1 MTQTNG
7 SQSKHANLNQI
18 EKIRVSIVD
27 DSGVIREGLKAM
39 LETEASFEIVG
50 MADNGESAI
59 ELIEELQPDIVIMD
73 IEMPKLN
80 GIVSTQV
87 ICERF
92 ADVKIL
98 IYSDHLENSYISQ
111 SLEAGAKGY
120 FLKQTPVEEIVQGIK
135 NVHKGFCQFSPGSL
149 EIYVRNTAQ
158 LKAQSDN
165 VVLQS
170 ASELETS
177 FVPVPNSSESLDIQP
192 KEVNT
197 SQKTPKRIIIWTILT
212 ITSIVVSGLAIALW
226 RPNLDNQISPPL
238 PEKPVTAP
246 IETPT
251 AVSALGRIEPEGE
264 VIELSVSSAAEG
276 SKIEELLVERGDT
289 VQRGQVVAI
298 LDNYGRQQAVLESA
312 KADVQTAIANLERVQ
327 AGAKQ
332 GDINAQQAA
341 INRLEAEL
349 RGQRASQE
357 AAIARFEAELKN
369 AEVEYRRYQQLA
381 ENGAISDSERDTKRL
396 RVDTVRQQLS
406 EARETLNRTI
416 ATTQVQ
422 RSEAQAKLASVAE
435 VRDVDVRVA
444 QAELEQAR
452 GEVKQAEQALALTK
466 VRSPIN
472 GQILTINVRPGEVVG
487 DKGIMSIGQ
496 TAQMYV
502 VAEVYETDVEKV
514 RLGQKAIITGT
525 AFSEKLQG
533 EVSQIGLE
541 VKQQDVFES
550 DPLVNTDNKVV
561 EVKIRLSPQSSQKVA
576 TLSNLQVEVVIGD

>member
-149 EIYVRNTAQ
+149 ESYVRNTAQ

-192 KEVNT
+192 KKVNT